1 MAYYLKYLNEKALIF
16 PHPKLWRKDIILS
29 ENGKRMNQNFL
40 NRTMFLVEAITSHVV
55 ITLALIYLKET
66 TVAQKDFQYG
76 Q

>member
-1 MAYYLKYLNEKALIF
+1 MAYYPKYLNEKALIF
-16 PHPKLWRKDIILS
+16 PHPKLWRKDIILG

-40 NRTMFLVEAITSHVV
+40 NRAIFLVEAITRHVV

-66 TVAQKDFQYG
+66 TVAQKDVQYG